1 MRVPFLDLKRQYR
14 GIKQEIDEA
23 IQRVLES
30 QQFILGQE
38 VEEFERRM
46 AKYCGVKHAVGVA
59 SGSSGVITTPFT
71 FFATAG
77 AIHNAGAIPVFADI
91 EPGTYNIDV
100 EGVKKVL
107 DSKGNEKIK
116 AIIPV
121 HLFGQAAEMDTIME
135 IAEEHDL
142 IVIEDTAQAIGEEY
156 YGKKASSI
164 GTLGCFS
171 FFPSKNLGGYGDG
184 GLVTTNDDEL
194 ADKIRTLRMHGAKPK
209 YYHHV
214 VGYNSRLDTIQAAI
228 LNVKLN
234 HLEEW
239 TDKRR
244 DNAMF
249 YSKALDNIDELD
261 TPQIAKGRR
270 HIFNQYTI
278 RVKDGKRDKLKKF
291 LEGQGISTTIYYPL
305 PLHLQPCFS
314 FLGYEKGDFP
324 SAEKASTEVLS
335 LPVYP
340 ELRKEE
346 REYVVFIR
354 KIRRAIDV
362 LKNIGDSSAHRRR
375 GVRLWWD
382 DSAIRR

>member
-1 MRVPFLDLKRQYR
+1 MKVPFLDLKRQYEN
-14 GIKQEIDEA
+14 IKDEINEA
-23 IQRVLES
+23 IQTVLES
-30 QQFILGQE
+30 QQFILGQV
-38 VEEFERRM
+38 VEEFERKM

-59 SGSSGVITTPFT
+59 SGTDALLLSLKACGISSGVITSPFT

-77 AIHNAGAIPVFADI
+77 AIYNAGATPVFADI
-91 EPGTYNIDV
+91 EPDTYNVDA
-100 EGVKKVL
+100 EKVKKL
-107 DSKGNEKIK
+107 LGSKGNKKIRIK

-121 HLFGQAAEMDTIME
+121 HLFGQAADMDAIMA

-142 IVIEDTAQAIGEEY
+142 VVIEDAAQAIGEEY
-156 YGKKASSI
+156 RGKKVGSI
-164 GTLGCFS
+164 AIGCFS

-184 GLVTTNDDEL
+184 GLITTNDDEL
-194 ADKIRTLRMHGAKPK
+194 ADKIRALRMHGAKPK

-239 TDKRR
+239 TSKRR
-244 DNAMF
+244 ENAMF
-249 YSKALDNIDELD
+249 YSKALDDIDELD

-278 RVKDGKRDKLKKF
+278 RVKNGKRDKLKKF

-314 FLGYEKGDFP
+314 FLDYRKGDFS
-324 SAEKASTEVLS
+324 SAEKASKEVLS

-340 ELRKEE
+340 ELKKEE
-346 REYVVFIR
+346 REYVVE
-354 KIRRAIDV
+354 KILEIA
-362 LKNIGDSSAHRRR
+362 LKGE
-375 GVRLWWD
+375 
-382 DSAIRR
+382 

>member
-14 GIKQEIDEA
+14 SIKQEIDEA
-23 IQRVLES
+23 IQTVLNS
-30 QQFILGQE
+30 QQFILGEE

-46 AKYCGVKHAVGVA
+46 AKYCGVKHAIGVA
-59 SGSSGVITTPFT
+59 SGTDALLLSLKANGISGGVITTPFT

-77 AIHNAGAIPVFADI
+77 AIHNAGATSVFADI
-91 EPGTYNIDV
+91 EPDTYNIDA
-100 EGVKKVL
+100 EEVKKL
-107 DSKGNEKIK
+107 LRSKGNKKIRIK

-121 HLFGQAAEMDTIME
+121 HLFGQAADMDAIMA

-142 IVIEDTAQAIGEEY
+142 VVIEDAAQAIGEEY
-156 YGKKASSI
+156 RGKKVGSI
-164 GTLGCFS
+164 AIGCFS

-184 GLVTTNDDEL
+184 GLITTNDDEL

-239 TDKRR
+239 TTKRR

-249 YSKALDNIDELD
+249 YSNALEDINGDELE
-261 TPQIAKGRR
+261 TPQISKGRR
-270 HIFNQYTI
+270 HVFNQYTI
-278 RVKDGKRDKLKKF
+278 RVKNGKRDKLKEF
-291 LEGQGISTTIYYPL
+291 LEEQGISTAIYYPL

-314 FLGYEKGDFP
+314 FLGYKKGDFP
-324 SAEKASTEVLS
+324 AAEKASAEVLS
-335 LPVYP
+335 LPIYP
-340 ELRKEE
+340 ELEKEE
-346 REYVVFIR
+346 REYVVG
-354 KIRRAIDV
+354 KIGEF
-362 LKNIGDSSAHRRR
+362 LKIKR
-375 GVRLWWD
+375 
-382 DSAIRR
+382 

>member
-1 MRVPFLDLKRQYR
+1 MRIPFLDLKRQYR
-14 GIKQEIDEA
+14 SIKQEIDGA

-46 AKYCGVKHAVGVA
+46 VEYCGVKHAVGVA
-59 SGSSGVITTPFT
+59 SGTDALLLSLKASGISGGVITTPFT

-77 AIHNAGAIPVFADI
+77 AIHNAGATPVFADI
-91 EPGTYNIDV
+91 EPDTYNINAEEV
-100 EGVKKVL
+100 QKLL
-107 DSKGNEKIK
+107 DSKSNKMIR

-121 HLFGQAAEMDTIME
+121 HLFGQAAEMDALME

-142 IVIEDTAQAIGEEY
+142 VVIEDAAQAIGEEY
-156 YGKKASSI
+156 NGKKVGSMTI
-164 GTLGCFS
+164 GCFS

-228 LNVKLN
+228 LSAKLN

-239 TDKRR
+239 TDRRR

-249 YSKALDNIDELD
+249 YSNALEDITDDKLEL
-261 TPQIAKGRR
+261 PQIAEGRK

-278 RVKDGKRDKLKKF
+278 RVKNGKRDNLKEF
-291 LEGQGISTTIYYPL
+291 LEGQGIGTAVYYPL

-314 FLGYEKGDFP
+314 FLGYKKGDFP
-324 SAEKASTEVLS
+324 AAEKASKEVLS

-346 REYVVFIR
+346 REHIID
-354 KIRRAIDV
+354 KI
-362 LKNIGDSSAHRRR
+362 LEFFGGR
-375 GVRLWWD
+375 GR
-382 DSAIRR
+382 

>member
-14 GIKQEIDEA
+14 SIKQEIDGA
-23 IQRVLES
+23 IQAVLES

-46 AKYCGVKHAVGVA
+46 AEYCGVKHAIGVA
-59 SGSSGVITTPFT
+59 SGTDALLLSLKANGISGGVITTPFT

-77 AIHNAGAIPVFADI
+77 AIHNAGATPVFADI
-91 EPGTYNIDV
+91 EPDTYNIDA
-100 EGVKKVL
+100 EEVKKLL
-107 DSKGNEKIK
+107 DTEKNKKMKIR

-121 HLFGQAAEMDTIME
+121 HLFGQAAEMDAIMG

-142 IVIEDTAQAIGEEY
+142 VVIEDAAQAIGEEY
-156 YGKKASSI
+156 NGKKVGSM
-164 GTLGCFS
+164 TTGCFS

-228 LNVKLN
+228 LDVKLN

-239 TDKRR
+239 TNRRR

-249 YSKALDNIDELD
+249 YSNALEDITDDKLEL
-261 TPQIAKGRR
+261 PQIAEGRK

-278 RVKDGKRDKLKKF
+278 RVKNGKRDNLKQF
-291 LEGQGISTTIYYPL
+291 LEGQGIGTAVYYPL

-314 FLGYEKGDFP
+314 FLGYKKGDFP
-324 SAEKASTEVLS
+324 AAEKASKEVLS

-346 REYVVFIR
+346 REHIID
-354 KIRRAIDV
+354 KIWEFF
-362 LKNIGDSSAHRRR
+362 GCR
-375 GVRLWWD
+375 GR
-382 DSAIRR
+382 